1 MNMDLIPSLLDRP
14 WKLSEENIDLGD
26 QYFSTN
32 DSTKITDL
40 SHVNLLCCFVLARFV
55 SSFLQR
61 EINNSLLYLIDR
73 ILTIFGGEYGG
84 TSLRIRRTIFNRS
97 IRKRLKIIPI

>member
-32 DSTKITDL
+32 DSMKITDL
-40 SHVNLLCCFVLARFV
+40 SHVNLLCCFVLARFFI
-55 SSFLQR
+55 SP
-61 EINNSLLYLIDR
+61 
-73 ILTIFGGEYGG
+73 
-84 TSLRIRRTIFNRS
+84 
-97 IRKRLKIIPI
+97 KRN